1 MLEDTV
7 KNCFMG
13 HWMSMIKKETQLTK
27 VGKQN
32 LGILKKNHYLVY
44 EIHNLVMTLL
54 ILFVIKTNTS
64 EMSCTHVLCRS

>member
-32 LGILKKNHYLVY
+32 LGI
-44 EIHNLVMTLL
+44 
-54 ILFVIKTNTS
+54 
-64 EMSCTHVLCRS
+64 